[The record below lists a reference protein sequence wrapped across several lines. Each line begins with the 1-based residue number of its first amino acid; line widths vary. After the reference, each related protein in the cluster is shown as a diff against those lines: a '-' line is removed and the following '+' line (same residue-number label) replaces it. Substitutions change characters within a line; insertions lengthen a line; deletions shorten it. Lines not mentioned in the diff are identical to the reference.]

1 MVAYVCV
8 LEEWENFNC
17 NYLSSST
24 YPYEA
29 FYHVPDIPVPIQWFY
44 AYFEFM
50 SISMSRLL
58 LYSPPIFR
66 AYYKSIFLYSL
77 RHTLHIFFAS
87 LKYKLLETKKEQS
100 KRSFFLKN

>member
-29 FYHVPDIPVPIQWFY
+29 FYHVPDIPVPIQ
-44 AYFEFM
+44 
-50 SISMSRLL
+50 
-58 LYSPPIFR
+58 
-66 AYYKSIFLYSL
+66 
-77 RHTLHIFFAS
+77 
-87 LKYKLLETKKEQS
+87 
-100 KRSFFLKN
+100 